1 MENRNQNNSFENSQ
15 SMHSS
20 ENSNMQSNQAQSQS
34 RPLNQ
39 AGSYN
44 GQRMNYQNN
53 GYQYN
58 NQRAYQ
64 NANQQRTYQHANN
77 ANQQRAYQQGPSQNG
92 QSGMP
97 PYNKQSVF
105 SQTFIKLFIVLV
117 LAFAGGIG
125 GAYVYTNF
133 LGNTITSV
141 DPSTTTTTS
150 TNATE
155 VAKKMSASVV
165 AITTEKMS
173 TYNYGYG
180 NEVSSGA
187 GSGVIYTK
195 DGYIVTCAHVVDGA
209 SKIVVTTSDQQQY
222 SATLIGSDS
231 SQDIAVLKIDATDL
245 TPATFADS
253 SKIAQGSTTYAVG
266 NPEGRLSNSI
276 TSGIISATSRSIEV
290 ATGSNSN
297 SMYQNT
303 IKLTVI
309 QTDAA
314 VSPGNSGGGLF
325 DAKGNLIGLVS
336 AKSVQ
341 SGSEGLAFAIHSNT
355 VKTIAQKLM
364 K

>member
-64 NANQQRTYQHANN
+64 NANQQRAYQHAN
-77 ANQQRAYQQGPSQNG
+77 QQRTYQQGPSQNG

-97 PYNKQSVF
+97 PYNKQSVM
-105 SQTFIKLFIVLV
+105 KLFSVLV

>member
-1 MENRNQNNSFENSQ
+1 MVLIPSAVGFGSGIAAYKLMDNANDKVILQTIQSQ
-15 SMHSS
+15 TIPTSS
-20 ENSNMQSNQAQSQS
+20 E
-34 RPLNQ
+34 P
-39 AGSYN
+39 
-44 GQRMNYQNN
+44 
-53 GYQYN
+53 
-58 NQRAYQ
+58 
-64 NANQQRTYQHANN
+64 T
-77 ANQQRAYQQGPSQNG
+77 
-92 QSGMP
+92 
-97 PYNKQSVF
+97 K
-105 SQTFIKLFIVLV
+105 
-117 LAFAGGIG
+117 
-125 GAYVYTNF
+125 TN
-133 LGNTITSV
+133 V
-141 DPSTTTTTS
+141 
-150 TNATE
+150 AE
-155 VAKKMSASVV
+155 VAAAIKDTVV
-165 AITTEKMS
+165 EISTEYVVTSSFFSNYVTT
-173 TYNYGYG
+173 
-180 NEVSSGA
+180 GA

-266 NPEGRLSNSI
+266 NPEGRLSNSV

>member
-20 ENSNMQSNQAQSQS
+20 ENRTTSPAHGQSMNQ
-34 RPLNQ
+34 
-39 AGSYN
+39 N
-44 GQRMNYQNN
+44 GQRMNQGYHYGNQRSYSQRSNNGAQYQRAQNN
-53 GYQYN
+53 
-58 NQRAYQ
+58 R
-64 NANQQRTYQHANN
+64 
-77 ANQQRAYQQGPSQNG
+77 PV
-92 QSGMP
+92 GMP
-97 PYNKQSVF
+97 PVNKPSVF
-105 SQTFIKLFIVLV
+105 SQNFVKIVIVVL
-117 LAFAGGIG
+117 LAFASGFG
-125 GAYVYTNF
+125 GAYVYSNYF
-133 LGNTITSV
+133 GSVITSV
-141 DPSTTTTTS
+141 EPSSDTTTS
-150 TNATE
+150 TNATD

-209 SKIVVTTSDQQQY
+209 SRIVVTTADQQQY

-231 SQDIAVLKIDATDL
+231 SQDIAVLKIDASNL

-253 SKIAQGSTTYAVG
+253 SKIAQGATTYAVG

-276 TSGIISATSRSIEV
+276 TSGIISATSRSITV
-290 ATGSNSN
+290 ATESNSN

-341 SGSEGLAFAIHSNT
+341 NGSEGLAFAIHSNT
-355 VKTIAQKLM
+355 VKTVVSKLM